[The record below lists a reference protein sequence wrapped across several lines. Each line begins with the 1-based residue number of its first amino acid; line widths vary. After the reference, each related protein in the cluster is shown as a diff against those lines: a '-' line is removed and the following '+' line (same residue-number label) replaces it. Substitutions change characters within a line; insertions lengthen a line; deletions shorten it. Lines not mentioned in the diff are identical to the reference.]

1 MESTINKSILIK
13 LTLVL
18 GVVSFFNQ
26 TNFAQESSINGITAP
41 GRQNRI
47 ITQSEKE
54 TNLPQTKDTAIQ
66 IPPVKYYLEPSQYPV
81 DFEVEPIQAAR
92 LKVVEP
98 LEKLYPG
105 YVKFGVG
112 NYLIPYLDAYYG
124 SLRSKKNSWG
134 VNLKHHSALGQIND
148 VGNSQFSEN
157 YIDGFYKHFLR
168 NHTLKSNIYYHR
180 DVNHYYGFNLNDTL
194 IPQTYRESPDSI
206 FQVYNW
212 VGFNTKLTSNFKDS
226 SKLHHK
232 VGLSYYFLNN
242 VDQLQEHNVV
252 ANTTLSKYLE
262 NENIEANVDF
272 ELDFN
277 SLNQPVLN
285 SVDTV
290 GVVLPTQG
298 GGVANTAILR
308 LVPYVVNNKKLNK
321 LHVKGGFGIKID
333 MADVNKFYFYP
344 EVELSYD
351 LFNSVFIPYAGATGG
366 VKRNSW
372 HNLRLDN
379 PFLLS
384 NSSVKNT
391 NEKINVYGGIRGSIS
406 ATISFNLNVRY
417 QKLADQVLFYN
428 DTAYSY
434 QNGFQMLYDNVGVT
448 TISGQL
454 AYQKSEKFMMYLKGE
469 YFANN
474 AENQE
479 FAWLMPDF
487 NISLSATYDLA
498 NKIIARAN
506 VFVVGTRNTFSLDSI
521 AGTEVNDAG
530 QYPFQLKPYVDA
542 NLGVEYRYNKR
553 ISAFIDFNN
562 LTAAKYQRFTNYPV
576 QRFNVLGG
584 FTFKF

>member
-1 MESTINKSILIK
+1 MKTNNNRIMNKM
-13 LTLVL
+13 LVL
-18 GVVSFFNQ
+18 FLSALSFNAFSQ
-26 TNFAQESSINGITAP
+26 GTINGITAP

-47 ITQSEKE
+47 ITHSEKE
-54 TNLPQTKDTAIQ
+54 QALPVTRDTTIQ
-66 IPPVKYYLEPSQYPV
+66 IAPVKYYLEPSQYPV
-81 DFEVEPIQAAR
+81 DFEVKPIQAAR

-112 NYLIPYLDAYYG
+112 NYLMPYLDAYYG
-124 SLRSKKNSWG
+124 SIRSKKNSWG

-148 VGNSQFSEN
+148 VGTSKFSDN
-157 YIDGFYKHFLR
+157 YVDGFYEHYFK
-168 NHTLKSNIYYHR
+168 NYTLKTDLYYHR
-180 DVNHYYGFNLNDTL
+180 DVNHYYGFDLNDTL
-194 IPQTYRESPDSI
+194 IPEAYRTTSDSI
-206 FQVYNW
+206 FQSYNW
-212 VGFNTKLTSNFKDS
+212 VGVNTVLTSNYKDS

-242 VDQLQEHNVV
+242 YDKLQEHNVV

-277 SLNQPVLN
+277 SLNQPLLN
-285 SVDTV
+285 SIDTIGLV
-290 GVVLPTQG
+290 IPNQKG
-298 GGVANTAILR
+298 GTTNSAILR
-308 LVPYVVNNKKLNK
+308 LVPYVVNNKILNK
-321 LHVKGGFGIKID
+321 LHFKGGFGVNID

-372 HNLRLDN
+372 NNLRNDN

-384 NSSVKNT
+384 NSTTKNT

-406 ATISFNLNVRY
+406 SSLSFNLNFRY
-417 QKLADQVLFYN
+417 QKYSDKALFYN
-428 DTAYSY
+428 DTVFSY
-434 QNGFQMLYDNVGVT
+434 QNGFGILYDNVGVT

-469 YFANN
+469 YFSNK
-474 AENQE
+474 AEVQE

-487 NISLSATYDLA
+487 NFSVGATYDLA
-498 NKIIARAN
+498 DKIIARAN
-506 VFVVGTRNTFSLDSI
+506 VFVVGNRSTFSLDSI
-521 AGTEVNDAG
+521 SDVTANDAN
-530 QYPFQLKPYVDA
+530 QYVYNLKPYVDA
-542 NLGVEYRYNKR
+542 NLGIEYRYNKR

-562 LTAAKYQRFTNYPV
+562 LTAAKYQRFTQYPV

>member
-1 MESTINKSILIK
+1 MKMNLTEIKNTVIVLFLSTLS
-13 LTLVL
+13 
-18 GVVSFFNQ
+18 SF
-26 TNFAQESSINGITAP
+26 TFAQTTVNGITAP

-47 ITQSEKE
+47 ITQSEKSLTLPE
-54 TNLPQTKDTAIQ
+54 TRDTSIQ
-66 IPPVKYYLEPSQYPV
+66 IAPVKYYLEPSQYPV
-81 DFEVEPIQAAR
+81 DFEVEPIKAAR

-112 NYLIPYLDAYYG
+112 NYLMPYLDAYYG
-124 SLRSKKNSWG
+124 SVRSKKNSWG

-148 VGNSQFSEN
+148 VGTSKFSNN
-157 YIDGFYKHFLR
+157 YIDGFYEHYLR
-168 NHTLKSNIYYHR
+168 NHTLKSSLYYHR
-180 DVNHYYGFNLNDTL
+180 DVNHYYGYDVNDSL
-194 IPQTYRESPDSI
+194 IREVYRTSADSI
-206 FQVYNW
+206 FQAYNF
-212 VGFNTKLTSNFKDS
+212 VGMNTRLTSNYKDS
-226 SKLHHK
+226 SKLHHT
-232 VGLSYYFLNN
+232 VGLSYYYLNN
-242 VDQLQEHNVV
+242 FDKLQEHNVV

-285 SVDTV
+285 SIDTI
-290 GVVLPTQG
+290 GVVLPSQNG
-298 GGVANTAILR
+298 GQSNSAILR
-308 LVPYVVNNKKLNK
+308 LVPYVVNNKILNK
-321 LHVKGGFGIKID
+321 LHFKGGFGVNID
-333 MADVNKFYFYP
+333 MSDVNKFYFYP

-372 HNLRLDN
+372 NNLRNEN

-384 NSSVKNT
+384 NSLAKNT

-406 ATISFNLNVRY
+406 AALSFNLNVRY
-417 QKLADQVLFYN
+417 QKLADKELFYN
-428 DTAYSY
+428 DTVYSY
-434 QNGFQMLYDNVGVT
+434 ENGFGIIYDNVGVT
-448 TISGQL
+448 TIAGQL

-469 YFANN
+469 YFINK
-474 AENQE
+474 AETQE

-487 NISLSATYDLA
+487 NFSVNATYDLA
-498 NKIIARAN
+498 DKIIARAN
-506 VFVVGTRNTFSLDSI
+506 VFVVGSRNTFSLDSI
-521 AGTEVNDAG
+521 PDNTPNDAN
-530 QYPFQLKPYVDA
+530 QYTFELKPYVDA

-562 LTAAKYQRFTNYPV
+562 LTAAKYQRFTKYPV